1 MATISAKPIVFVDM
15 RDRDNAEV
23 ERLKGRKFEL
33 EQLKSQSGA
42 LPPELQE
49 ELTEINALLKKS
61 TAIDPFFLKAQDT
74 LNEIWDHK
82 NPVEDHIQ
90 GKLPSQRKATPDP
103 DLTPHEKALAAVFGL
118 LELDNVT
125 SPQLERFVKN
135 VAIDLGEYTSYKELF
150 DNVFDIVV
158 QEGDDG
164 HEKKIRADQWAGV
177 VRALRAEGVQADDQ
191 YLALKTRQALAAEV
205 GSGEGTAP
213 SAIDIDLPDLE
224 AQSDVEIQAN
234 NLRAMQAIYFAAM
247 LEEVKLFGV
256 VDKLVELFQSGM
268 LPLGKGTAGD
278 RLYKYWKESV
288 NRLSEIERRNLYAR
302 TFGFPGGDAS
312 QGNPNREYNDLW
324 LRFVSAVSSFTR
336 QFKVDEL
343 LRSNTPFSVSQEQ
356 VRKSGRDLAS
366 NLSLHGYGIAYFVA
380 TELQTQIQEA
390 IDLLS
395 EPDIKM
401 AYGAR
406 DLWSVIDQVATLE
419 LGGARNSVR
428 YRTMA
433 TAGAIIIRWLAE
445 RADKL
450 ASATTLSILDP
461 AEISRPSSRP
471 KGVKATIRPTDR
483 DLVDACEQWLA
494 VTGTPDQRVEEYA
507 QPSEGPNVT
516 SGPVRIPDAARE
528 LLESVGIQSGPS
540 QNGSQVL
547 PIKKVS

>member
-1 MATISAKPIVFVDM
+1 MAKPIIFVDM
-15 RDRDNAEV
+15 QERDNAERD
-23 ERLKGRKFEL
+23 RLKARQFEI
-33 EQLKSQSGA
+33 EQLKTGGGK
-42 LPPELQE
+42 LPPELKE
-49 ELTEINALLKKS
+49 ELEEIYSKLAHAS
-61 TAIDPFFLKAQDT
+61 AAVDPFFLKIKET

-82 NPVEDHIQ
+82 NQVDDHV
-90 GKLPSQRKATPDP
+90 GGRLPSQRKATPDTE
-103 DLTPHEKALAAVFGL
+103 LTSHEKALASVFGL
-118 LELDNVT
+118 MELDSQT
-125 SPQLERFVKN
+125 TPQLERFVKG
-135 VAIDLGEYTSYKELF
+135 VAIDLGEYTSSKELF
-150 DNVFDIVV
+150 DNVLAIMVH
-158 QEGDDG
+158 EGDDG
-164 HEKKIRADQWAGV
+164 HERKIRAEQWAGV
-177 VRALRAEGVQADDQ
+177 VRTLRAEGVQADDS
-191 YLALKTRQALAAEV
+191 YLPLKTRQALAAEV
-205 GSGEGTAP
+205 GTGEGAAP

-247 LEEVKLFGV
+247 LEEVKLFQV

-278 RLYKYWKESV
+278 RLYKYWKESI
-288 NRLSEIERRNLYAR
+288 NRLSEVERRNLYAR

-336 QFKVDEL
+336 QFKIDEL
-343 LRSNTPFSVSQEQ
+343 LRSTTPFSVSQEQ

-366 NLSLHGYGIAYFVA
+366 NLSLHGFGIAYFAA

-390 IDLLS
+390 IDMLS
-395 EPDIKM
+395 EPDIKR
-401 AYGAR
+401 AYGSS
-406 DLWSVIDQVATLE
+406 DMWGLIDQVATLE

-433 TAGAIIIRWLAE
+433 SAGAIIIRWLAE

-471 KGVKATIRPTDR
+471 KGVKATVKPTDR

-494 VTGTPDQRVEEYA
+494 VTGTPDQRVEEYS
-507 QPSEGPNVT
+507 QPSEGPNT
-516 SGPVRIPDAARE
+516 TAGPVRIPDAARE
-528 LLESVGIQSGPS
+528 LLESVGIQTAP
-540 QNGSQVL
+540 QNGSKAPQTA
-547 PIKKVS
+547 KVS